1 MYEIDELRLYR
12 GSDYKLPNGVTIR
25 CPTLGEI
32 CDYGE
37 KDYLSMV
44 SIFTATTIDR
54 CAQLDDM
61 GIDYTEITNF
71 QMFLMFI
78 GMLSAN
84 GGEVNGVQTV
94 ATHILFGDLDF
105 YKFKVAQK
113 GDDVILINS
122 DGIVFDTQTLDIM
135 SEYLRKI
142 HGMPEPQYKTVKNE
156 FAKRQL
162 ILDARND
169 ADFQRKMRAFKGEH
183 SQYQPYISALV
194 NHPNFKYNWHTV
206 WSISVYAFFDSLKRI
221 SIIDNANHLY
231 QGLYSGCV
239 EYKKVKQDLDWCKPI
254 N

>member
-1 MYEIDELRLYR
+1 MYNIDELRLYR
-12 GSDYKLPNGVTIR
+12 GADFLLPNGVNIH
-25 CPTLGEI
+25 CPTMGQI

-37 KDYLSMV
+37 KDYLGMV

-61 GIDYTEITNF
+61 GIDYTQISNF
-71 QMFLMFI
+71 EMFVLFVSLLTPDRI
-78 GMLSAN
+78 ES
-84 GGEVNGVQTV
+84 EKFRTIS
-94 ATHILFGDLDF
+94 TRILFGDLDF
-105 YKFKVAQK
+105 SKFKIIEK
-113 GDDVILINS
+113 EGKLCLINRHGVLLDEENFNIMAS
-122 DGIVFDTQTLDIM
+122 YIRKMHGI
-135 SEYLRKI
+135 
-142 HGMPEPQYKTVKNE
+142 PEPLYTNVKNE

-169 ADFQRKMRAFKGEH
+169 ADFQAKLKAFKGEH

-206 WSISVYAFFDSLKRI
+206 WDVSVYAFFDSLKRI
-221 SIIDNANHLY
+221 SVIDNANHLY

-239 EYKKVKQDLDWCKPI
+239 DYNKIKKELDWLKPI